1 MFFSPIKPVWV
12 GLAIAV
18 LFFVKKKGERGEK
31 EKGEEKGEKAN
42 SKGKGNSEKEKGKEK
57 GGK

>member
-1 MFFSPIKPVWV
+1 MFFSPINPVWV

-31 EKGEEKGEKAN
+31 EKGEEKGEKA
-42 SKGKGNSEKEKGKEK
+42 KGKKKKEKGKSK
-57 GGK
+57 R